1 MPTFK
6 NFKDKRDGKVY
17 KCVLMPDNRWWS
29 AENLRWDGGEKRA
42 PGNNVTNVATHGWL
56 YLDTL
61 AKGYCPEGSH
71 LPSTYDWNLAGL
83 TYADF
88 VSKTVNGGRDTYGLN
103 ILMAGYSGNAFGT
116 SAEFS
121 GIYNDWVYFNSSAQ
135 SVAIGPGSGDY
146 VSVRFIV
153 DTFPP
158 EFDPTTITSISNLQ
172 FQTGNRQFRG
182 ETGNYRTL
190 GYQGMPILKGTVT
203 WDLAT
208 SQEESDFDEWFDIE
222 TPWEYDQFTN
232 PGIHNGFP
240 GLGPVTMQAVS
251 NPKKTRTAKGLSVS
265 LDVVIFPDTQ
275 TLATATVPVMTPYAG
290 VEAGYGFADEQ
301 LVVATSGRVT
311 AREVTGKRG
320 ETFSVSWN
328 TTLAGSLGFLA
339 WYSAFSRRQF
349 LGSLCGKTAWL
360 WKIVGAPSMAITGE
374 MVRISMVINGR
385 DVNRALAVTI
395 TKEW

>member
-1 MPTFK
+1 M
-6 NFKDKRDGKVY
+6 
-17 KCVLMPDNRWWS
+17 
-29 AENLRWDGGEKRA
+29 
-42 PGNNVTNVATHGWL
+42 
-56 YLDTL
+56 
-61 AKGYCPEGSH
+61 
-71 LPSTYDWNLAGL
+71 
-83 TYADF
+83 
-88 VSKTVNGGRDTYGLN
+88 
-103 ILMAGYSGNAFGT
+103 
-116 SAEFS
+116 
-121 GIYNDWVYFNSSAQ
+121 
-135 SVAIGPGSGDY
+135 
-146 VSVRFIV
+146 
-153 DTFPP
+153 
-158 EFDPTTITSISNLQ
+158 FDPTTITSISNLQ

-190 GYQGMPILKGTVT
+190 GSQGMPILKGTVT

-222 TPWEYDQFTN
+222 TPWEYDQFHN

-240 GLGPVTMQAVS
+240 GLGPVTMQAVA
-251 NPKKTRTAKGLSVS
+251 NPKKTRTVKGLSVS

-301 LVVATSGRVT
+301 LVVTTSGRVT

-328 TTLAGSLGFLA
+328 TTLSGSMNFLA

-349 LGSLCGKTAWL
+349 IGSLCGKTAWL
-360 WKIVGAPSMAITGE
+360 WKIVGAPSMAIAGD